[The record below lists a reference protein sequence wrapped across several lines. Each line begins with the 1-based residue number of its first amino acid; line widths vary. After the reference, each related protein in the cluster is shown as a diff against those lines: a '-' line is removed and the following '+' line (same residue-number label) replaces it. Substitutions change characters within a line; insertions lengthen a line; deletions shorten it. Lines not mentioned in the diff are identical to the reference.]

1 MDEKNRETIEKL
13 KQIGM
18 NYTFDGEYVA
28 DFIER
33 VDKILEINYI
43 EFTGSKLFLWVG
55 ETTKPDTVD
64 LLKVIT
70 KATLLNIQAA
80 GYETTPQGLKMYFE
94 WYISPWDE
102 KHIWLTLKVKKD
114 SETRRF
120 WETHE
125 FTSLTK

>member
-1 MDEKNRETIEKL
+1 MDERNRETVEKL
-13 KQIGM
+13 RQLGM

-102 KHIWLTLKVKKD
+102 KHI
-114 SETRRF
+114 
-120 WETHE
+120 
-125 FTSLTK
+125 

>member
-1 MDEKNRETIEKL
+1 MDDRNREIVEKL
-13 KQIGM
+13 RQIGM

-33 VDKILEINYI
+33 LDKIIQIYHI
-43 EFTGSKLFLWVG
+43 EFTGSILNIWVG
-55 ETTKPDTVD
+55 DISNTDPVE

-80 GYETTPQGLKMYFE
+80 GYETTPQGLKLYFE

-102 KHIWLTLKVKKD
+102 KGIM
-114 SETRRF
+114 
-120 WETHE
+120 
-125 FTSLTK
+125 